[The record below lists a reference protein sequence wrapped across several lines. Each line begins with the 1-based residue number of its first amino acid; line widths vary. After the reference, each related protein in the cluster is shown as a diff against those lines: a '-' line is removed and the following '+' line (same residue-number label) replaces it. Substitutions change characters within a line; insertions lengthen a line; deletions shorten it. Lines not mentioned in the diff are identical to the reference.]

1 MEPFRCP
8 QIALRNPIKY
18 RRIKSFSFTEEREYT
33 GSEMTSLYDDERD
46 WIGLDWREWTGL
58 IKHGPVK
65 CELVKIA
72 KI

>member
-1 MEPFRCP
+1 
-8 QIALRNPIKY
+8 
-18 RRIKSFSFTEEREYT
+18 
-33 GSEMTSLYDDERD
+33 MTSLYDDGRD

-65 CELVKIA
+65 RGLVKIA